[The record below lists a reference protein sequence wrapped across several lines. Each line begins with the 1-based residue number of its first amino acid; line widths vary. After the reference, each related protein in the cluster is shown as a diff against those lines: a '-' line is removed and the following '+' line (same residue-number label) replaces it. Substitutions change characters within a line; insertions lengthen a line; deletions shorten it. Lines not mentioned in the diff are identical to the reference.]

1 MSLGRGFG
9 SESSNGLV
17 VCDNPQY
24 TSSHFDMAYLVL
36 RQTGQMPLVIP
47 LRDKLRAGRHEQ
59 NDLVLEDAR
68 VSREHA
74 VFECTGEKIEIR
86 DLDSRHGTFV
96 NGQRIKSQ
104 KLVEGD
110 QVQLGNVLV
119 DVHEGPEPLSITH
132 SQVTEAGPERKDSTA
147 DRRLQLLYDTSRA
160 IGASGDPQTMFN
172 TLLETIR
179 DVLQCERALVWL
191 GDLERGMKRRYIR
204 PNPGSTSQDIVLS
217 RGILDATLR
226 RREGVIVRDSR
237 QETQLQT
244 MHKARILSAMAVPL
258 GLDAK
263 ANGLLYVDD
272 RRDTHRFDSAD
283 LKLLTALGSL
293 VSAALESAERFRQ
306 AEVLADAFADH
317 GPTHT
322 ILGQSAGTNRL
333 KTQIAKY
340 ASAGKAHVL
349 ITGESGTGK
358 ELVARALHAASPRA
372 TKPFVT
378 LNCAAVPETMIESE
392 FFGHEKGSFTG
403 ALAKKRGKFILADG
417 GTLFLDEIGDLSLA
431 AQAKLLRAIQE
442 GEVQPIGSEKPERV
456 DVRIV
461 SATHKNLSAEVTAG
475 RFREDLFYRLNTV
488 EIDVPPLRD
497 REGDIPILAT
507 ALLRRACLE
516 SGKRVD
522 GFTATAMAA
531 LCKHSFPGNVRE
543 LKNEVERALINAES
557 ALIDAPDLSPRLGA
571 AHPMPGQ
578 PKGRSLA
585 ERFAELEPTEKQLVE
600 EALAEAHG
608 NLSEAARL
616 LGITRMVM
624 RRRVERFGLGAK
636 ENDD

>member
-1 MSLGRGFG
+1 M
-9 SESSNGLV
+9 
-17 VCDNPQY
+17 P
-24 TSSHFDMAYLVL
+24 YLVL
-36 RQTGQMPLVIP
+36 RQTGQMPLVVP
-47 LRDKLRAGRHEQ
+47 LLDKLRAGRHEN

-74 VFECTGEKIEIR
+74 VFENIGEQVEVR

-104 KLVEGD
+104 KLADGD

-119 DVHEGPEPLSITH
+119 DVYEGPEPLSITH
-132 SQVTEAGPERKDSTA
+132 SQITEAGPQRKDAGS
-147 DRRLQLLYDTSRA
+147 DRRLQLLYATSRA
-160 IGASGDPQTMFN
+160 IGASEDPQTMFD
-172 TLLETIR
+172 TLLATIR

-191 GDLERGMKRRYIR
+191 GNLERGMNRRYLQ
-204 PNPGSTSQDIVLS
+204 PNPTTNSQDVVLS
-217 RGILDATLR
+217 RGIIEATLR

-237 QETQLQT
+237 KETQLQT

-258 GLDAK
+258 GLGAK
-263 ANGLLYVDD
+263 AIGLLYVDD

-283 LKLLTALGSL
+283 LDLLTALGSL
-293 VSAALESAERFRQ
+293 VSAALESAECSRR

-322 ILGQSAGTNRL
+322 ILGQSAEATRL

-340 ASAGKAHVL
+340 AAAGKAHVL
-349 ITGESGTGK
+349 ITGESGSGK

-403 ALAKKRGKFILADG
+403 ALAKKRGKFVLADG
-417 GTLFLDEIGDLSLA
+417 GTLFLDEIGDLSLT

-442 GEVQPIGSEKPERV
+442 GEVQPIGSEKTERV

-461 SATHKNLSAEVTAG
+461 TATHKTLSAEVKAG

-488 EIDVPPLRD
+488 EIEVPPLRD
-497 REGDIPILAT
+497 RVGDIPILAT
-507 ALLRRACLE
+507 ALLRKACLE
-516 SGKRVD
+516 SGKRVE
-522 GFTATAMAA
+522 GFTETAMAA

-557 ALIDAPDLSPRLGA
+557 SLIDAPDLSPRLGA
-571 AHPMPGQ
+571 ARPIAGQ

-585 ERFAELEPTEKQLVE
+585 ERFAELEPTEKHLVE
-600 EALAEAHG
+600 EALAQAHG

-636 ENDD
+636 DDE